1 MAAYTLAV
9 DDCLRLLARVDT
21 GEIESEMFYVNGAP
35 EWFVVFDRAR
45 IEVIEI
51 AGKAPGV
58 ALERDSGRV
67 LVRRG
72 YASSRRLVIA
82 AAEYLTYYWITDAGR
97 TAAAQLLTMHS
108 GEQEKP

>member
-1 MAAYTLAV
+1 MAAYTLPV

-21 GEIESEMFYVNGAP
+21 GEIKPETFYVNGAP

-45 IEVIEI
+45 IEVTGV

-58 ALERDSGRV
+58 ALDSKSGRA

-72 YASSRRLVIA
+72 HATSRRLAIA
-82 AAEYLTYYWITDAGR
+82 AAQYLTYYWITDAGR
-97 TAAAQLLTMHS
+97 TAATQLRTQHS
-108 GEQEKP
+108 GE